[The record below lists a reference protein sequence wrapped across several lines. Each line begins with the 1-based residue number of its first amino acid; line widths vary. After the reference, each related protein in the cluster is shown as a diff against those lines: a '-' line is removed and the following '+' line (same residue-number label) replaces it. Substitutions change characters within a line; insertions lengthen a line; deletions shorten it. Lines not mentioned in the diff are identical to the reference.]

1 MGSFKDRGGKTTLSD
16 TVGAIMGFLRFE
28 MLILSAAVII
38 GQLGNFLFR
47 GHRLYHS

>member
-16 TVGAIMGFLRFE
+16 TAGALMGFLRFE

-47 GHRLYHS
+47 GHRHNHS